1 MSRIV
6 RGNGS
11 PIRVDVPFFLLSD
24 SPSIQRARQGI
35 HHAAL
40 HPGPARVAQHPARA
54 AWHEARRS
62 SSSARCPAW
71 STRGQAPIMIA
82 YGPASSALC
91 PAWSAHGLVSRR
103 ARPGMKRAQLGIQRA
118 CVCERETSVGNC
130 WANAG
135 CVWERMCLP
144 GGTVGNSDLQLQLMT

>member
-54 AWHEARRS
+54 AWHEARA
-62 SSSARCPAW
+62 ARRPAH
-71 STRGQAPIMIA
+71 A
-82 YGPASSALC
+82 ALHE
-91 PAWSAHGLVSRR
+91 AR
-103 ARPGMKRAQLGIQRA
+103 AARHP
-118 CVCERETSVGNC
+118 S
-130 WANAG
+130 
-135 CVWERMCLP
+135 
-144 GGTVGNSDLQLQLMT
+144 